1 MIRFVIYVKIKRMFC
16 LLRVEIIIFNV
27 MRDLLIFVFFLS
39 FLLVVLFELVCLLE
53 NEIKISYK
61 LEEYLLFVFEEK
73 EWRYVER

>member
-1 MIRFVIYVKIKRMFC
+1 MFC

-61 LEEYLLFVFEEK
+61 LEEYLLFIFEEK